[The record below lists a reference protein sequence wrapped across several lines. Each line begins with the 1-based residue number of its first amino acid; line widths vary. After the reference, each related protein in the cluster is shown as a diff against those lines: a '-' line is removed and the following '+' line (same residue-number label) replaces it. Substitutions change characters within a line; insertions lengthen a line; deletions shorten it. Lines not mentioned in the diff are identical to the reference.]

1 MKAKNKHAGSFFD
14 AFLDEEG
21 LSVVVDAKAVKL
33 QFLHDLERQMKRL
46 GLAKNAIRKAFK
58 SPAMNEKIF
67 SMNTGVSLETMV
79 QAAHVVCAELSIS
92 LVPTKKKK
100 AA

>member
-1 MKAKNKHAGSFFD
+1 MKAKNKHAGSSFD
-14 AFLDEEG
+14 AFLEEEG
-21 LSVVVDAKAVKL
+21 LSEVVNAEAVKR
-33 QFLHDLERQMKRL
+33 QFLHDLEKQMKRL
-46 GLAKNAIRKAFK
+46 GLPKNAIRKAFK
-58 SPAMNEKIF
+58 SPATTERIF

-79 QAAHVVCAELSIS
+79 KAAHVVGAELSIS

>member
-1 MKAKNKHAGSFFD
+1 MGPLKRLSSKNPP
-14 AFLDEEG
+14 E
-21 LSVVVDAKAVKL
+21 AVKR
-33 QFLHDLERQMKRL
+33 QFLHDLEKQMKRL
-46 GLAKNAIRKAFK
+46 GLPKNVIRKAFK
-58 SPAMNEKIF
+58 SPATTERIF

-79 QAAHVVCAELSIS
+79 KAAHVVGAELSIS